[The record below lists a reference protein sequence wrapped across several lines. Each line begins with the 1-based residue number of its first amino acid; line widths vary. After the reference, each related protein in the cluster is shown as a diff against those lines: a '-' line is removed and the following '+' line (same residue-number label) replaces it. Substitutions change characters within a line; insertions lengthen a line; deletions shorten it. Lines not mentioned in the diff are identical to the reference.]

1 MTDATT
7 NLATATDTTAPDK
20 AVALGAVADPAGEPD
35 EPARSP
41 HDTSPVDP
49 ASAHAGEPDA
59 TAPIAADHSL
69 VPVPAAHRPNLL
81 TRLLAAVWPS
91 AASSLRTD
99 LEAALAAPVP
109 TASAEDGFSPEER
122 ALLRNI
128 LALREKKVEDV
139 MIPRGEIVA
148 VETTTTL
155 SDALVCFE
163 ESGHSRLPVWGE
175 TPDDPRGMIHIRDVV
190 DHLVRRSRG
199 RMRKKPANG
208 DAALKPNGAARP
220 SPRLDLSRI
229 DLAKTVGE
237 TRLMRE
243 VLYVPPSM
251 PAIDL
256 MAMMQARRIQ
266 MALVIDEYGGT
277 DGLASLEDVV
287 EVIVGDIEDE
297 HDDEA
302 VKVRQVSPTVWE
314 ADGRAELDDLADALG
329 VPLTSDDE
337 RDDEIDTLGGL
348 IFVRLGRVPARGEVV
363 QVVRGHEFQVLEA
376 DARRI
381 RRVRITKGRPR
392 ARTRV
397 RRVEPAGDGKG
408 EEKRD
413 GA

>member
-1 MTDATT
+1 MTVRA
-7 NLATATDTTAPDK
+7 AQTDPETAPS
-20 AVALGAVADPAGEPD
+20 EPPRVD

-41 HDTSPVDP
+41 AAPAPVTGDS
-49 ASAHAGEPDA
+49 SAAQGAAAAGEGE
-59 TAPIAADHSL
+59 PIAPGHSL
-69 VPVPAAHRPNLL
+69 VPVPSTKRPNLL

-91 AASSLRTD
+91 AAPSLRMD
-99 LEAALAAPVP
+99 LETALAASVP
-109 TASAEDGFSPEER
+109 ATPADDGFSPEER

-148 VETTTTL
+148 VEVSTTL
-155 SDALVCFE
+155 AEALVCFE

-175 TPDDPRGMIHIRDVV
+175 TPDDPRGMIHIRDVL
-190 DHLVRRSRG
+190 DHIVRRSRG
-199 RMRKKPANG
+199 RGGAKKPEE
-208 DAALKPNGAARP
+208 GASKTVGPRSPA
-220 SPRLDLSRI
+220 PRLDLNRI
-229 DLAKTVGE
+229 DLAKSVGE
-237 TRLMRE
+237 TKLMRE

-302 VKVRQVSPTVWE
+302 VTVRRVSPGVWE
-314 ADGRAELDDLADALG
+314 ADGRAELDDVTEALG
-329 VPLTSDDE
+329 VSLLGDDE
-337 RDDEIDTLGGL
+337 RDEDIDTLGGL

-381 RRVRITKGRPR
+381 RRVRITKGRTRARPR
-392 ARTRV
+392 AR
-397 RRVEPAGDGKG
+397 RVEAPA
-408 EEKRD
+408 EERP
-413 GA
+413 AEERPAE